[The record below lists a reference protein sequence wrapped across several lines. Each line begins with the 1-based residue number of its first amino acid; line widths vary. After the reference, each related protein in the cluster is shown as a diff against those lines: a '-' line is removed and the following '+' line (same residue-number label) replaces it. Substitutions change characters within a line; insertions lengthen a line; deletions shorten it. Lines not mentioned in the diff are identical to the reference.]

1 MTIFIAKTIY
11 ILFPNCF
18 VPAKDFRN
26 KLKFNAG
33 YVFDCELP
41 ISGLEVVINK
51 DDVPHRLLYMDLF
64 NS

>member
-18 VPAKDFRN
+18 VPARDFRN

-33 YVFDCELP
+33 YVFYCELH
-41 ISGLEVVINK
+41 ISGLEVVING
-51 DDVPHRLLYMDLF
+51 DGVPRCLLFVYLF